1 MYLGYVS
8 PSVPSLMPPGV
19 WDKIA
24 PMGAEL
30 EAFAKAGEAAVR
42 EAGRYL
48 KANLGGAVEASY
60 KGAVD
65 LVTPFDLGAQEIL
78 VGRLSAAFP
87 SHGFLAEEGLSR
99 AGDSGCRWIIDP
111 LDGTT
116 NFAHGFP
123 VFSVSAA
130 LERDGRLAL
139 GFVHDPVRDEM
150 FRAEAGRGAFL
161 DGSPIR
167 VSRVPDLGKALLAT
181 GFPYDV
187 RTSAVNNLC
196 HWERFIVRAQ
206 AIRRCGSAA
215 LDLSYVACGRFD
227 GFWELKLKPW
237 DVAAGAL
244 MVAEAGGRV
253 TDFEGGPFALDAPG
267 LVATNGLI
275 HPAML
280 EVLARAGRQGG
291 NDVRA

>member
-1 MYLGYVS
+1 LC
-8 PSVPSLMPPGV
+8 PG
-19 WDKIA
+19 DFPYKMIII
-24 PMGAEL
+24 MDDLRE
-30 EAFAKAGEAAVR
+30 FARVGEAVVR
-42 EAGRYL
+42 EAGGYL
-48 KANLGGAVEASY
+48 RQNLGRGVEASY

-65 LVTPFDLGAQEIL
+65 LVTPFDVGAQEIL
-78 VGRLSAAFP
+78 VGRLAAAFP

-99 AGDSGCRWIIDP
+99 AGTSDCRWIIDP

-116 NFAHGFP
+116 NFAHAFP

-130 LERDGRLAL
+130 LECAGRPAL
-139 GFVHDPVRDEM
+139 GFVYDPMRDEM

-161 DGSPIR
+161 NGVAVR
-167 VSRVPDLGKALLAT
+167 VSGTADLGRSLLAT

-187 RTSAVNNLC
+187 RMSPENNLD
-196 HWERFIVRAQ
+196 HWARLIVRAQ

-244 MVAEAGGRV
+244 IVMEAGGRV
-253 TDFEGGPFALDAPG
+253 TDFEGRPFALG
-267 LVATNGLI
+267 SLGIVATNGLV
-275 HPAML
+275 HPAIV
-280 EVLARAGRQGG
+280 E
-291 NDVRA
+291 VRAMGAEEGGRR